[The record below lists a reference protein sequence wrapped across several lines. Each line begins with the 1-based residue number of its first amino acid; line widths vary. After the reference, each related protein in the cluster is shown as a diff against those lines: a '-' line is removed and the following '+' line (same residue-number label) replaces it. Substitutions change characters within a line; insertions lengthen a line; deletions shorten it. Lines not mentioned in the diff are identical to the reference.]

1 MELSKRIRVVFK
13 DDDIL
18 SDTQKLEGLSR
29 SWVLLDPHRHDAV
42 SDLASHLLHAFR
54 LHQSCP
60 HGIVLSI
67 SGFALPPF
75 VSTRILKDDEIISVR
90 KRKDILSIE
99 GNNAAAN
106 DVQKLKALEKRPVD
120 AGVLL
125 LANGEFEKEKGGYE
139 SDESE
144 DDDEVLLDVVEDSA
158 AENSRKKNR
167 KRKAAERLEGNKE
180 KKQRSVV
187 TGNASSDVCKE
198 KKDASVARDNV
209 ENKDN
214 PAKHSDEDNVVGPGE
229 ERIVVVQEIDNK
241 IDDAEIPPKET
252 KKVPSRSARRAYKK
266 RIWLREMAK
275 FRSKMPLVN
284 QRVYETGKRTKL
296 KLTEEKGMANRMD
309 RLQKWKKYQA
319 EGERNK
325 DDGQPKGLLHW
336 KLFSQDN
343 RVVKGKKHKQ
353 NSRNDDCLE
362 LRKQNGDE
370 RKQKNQN
377 GDAHKQKNQNY
388 DKHGQLT
395 QMSGTLEQPSHS
407 MHEQPDQSSPSIQ
420 ECINQNCD
428 ASKPSNYNC
437 MEENEFAP
445 IEIRP
450 GHIRFEPLEE
460 EEAVQQDHAPLKT
473 FNWNGITS
481 KKKGQQWGK
490 ENRGFTPR
498 NDYGTNKEDSE
509 ALTKEKK
516 KQPNERINFD
526 KLHPLPGA
534 PKKGDLIA
542 YRVLEL
548 SSTWTPELSAHRI
561 DFSALIDVRVL
572 TNGGSKPGNKDVT
585 RVNEAST
592 SNINALKTA
601 LPGSSGEPA
610 SEPSPDTRESDHG
623 KETQQPSGEIGGSV
637 WDQLSEALCAKKEQ
651 LSKENGWGS
660 TPKKV
665 VISSDNSWGKNAKK
679 MQPSPGSNW
688 GKKQQPSQENSWGK
702 QNVGSKSW
710 SYKAE
715 RPRTWSNNGYAEV
728 KANGQQ
734 LGQLWDAIAKLL
746 GAAAANEKD
755 STKLNGDDRDG
766 ESEQSERGAGHA
778 TPVKIFLLHGGWTDS
793 LLHMKKVNHTHLLV
807 SEGIPKFICL
817 FTFFYSNNWA
827 LGTLPEVVSLT
838 LSDIIEGQCFPVQT
852 NKVEGI

>member
-1 MELSKRIRVVFK
+1 MGDVMEVGKRIRVVFK

-18 SDTQKLEGLSR
+18 SDIQKLEGLSR
-29 SWVLLDPHRHDAV
+29 SWVLLDPHRHGAV

-60 HGIVLSI
+60 HGLILSI

-90 KRKDILSIE
+90 RRKDILSIE
-99 GNNAAAN
+99 GSNAAAN
-106 DVQKLKALEKRPVD
+106 DVQKLKTLEKRPVD
-120 AGVLL
+120 AGALL

-144 DDDEVLLDVVEDSA
+144 DDDEDLLDVVEDSA
-158 AENSRKKNR
+158 AENPRKKNR

-187 TGNASSDVCKE
+187 TGNASGDVCKE

-214 PAKHSDEDNVVGPGE
+214 PAKHSDEDNVVEPGE
-229 ERIVVVQEIDNK
+229 ERIIVVQEKDNK
-241 IDDAEIPPKET
+241 TDDAEILPKET

-275 FRSKMPLVN
+275 IQKQNATCESEGLRNWKEDQAKADRKKWNGQS
-284 QRVYETGKRTKL
+284 
-296 KLTEEKGMANRMD
+296 NRQ
-309 RLQKWKKYQA
+309 QKWKKYQA

-343 RVVKGKKHKQ
+343 RVVKGKKHKRHSQ
-353 NSRNDDCLE
+353 NDDCLE
-362 LRKQNGDE
+362 LPKQNGDV

-377 GDAHKQKNQNY
+377 GDVQHEQQNQNY
-388 DKHGQLT
+388 DKHEQLT
-395 QMSGTLEQPSHS
+395 QMSDTLEQPSHG
-407 MHEQPDQSSPSIQ
+407 MHEQPDQSSPSVQ

-428 ASKPSNYNC
+428 ASKQSNYNC

-460 EEAVQQDHAPLKT
+460 EEAVQRDHAPLKT

-481 KKKGQQWGK
+481 KKNGQQWGK
-490 ENRGFTPR
+490 ESRRFTPR
-498 NDYGTNKEDSE
+498 NDYGTSKEDSE

-516 KQPNERINFD
+516 KQPNERISFD
-526 KLHPLPGA
+526 KLPPLPGA

-548 SSTWTPELSAHRI
+548 SSTWTPELSAHRVGKVSWYNAESQQMMLLPVPEYPLVYEEDDEGEATELDNSLYREDGSLEI

-572 TNGGSKPGNKDVT
+572 TNGGSTPGNKVVT
-585 RVNEAST
+585 RVNEVST
-592 SNINALKTA
+592 SNMNALKTA
-601 LPGSSGEPA
+601 LPGSSGEPT

-623 KETQQPSGEIGGSV
+623 KETQQPSGEISGSV
-637 WDQLSEALCAKKEQ
+637 WDQLSEALYAKKEQ
-651 LSKENGWGS
+651 LFKENGWGS
-660 TPKKV
+660 NPKKV
-665 VISSDNSWGKNAKK
+665 VISSDNSWGKNANK

-688 GKKQQPSQENSWGK
+688 GKKPQPSQDKSWGK

-715 RPRTWSNNGYAEV
+715 RQRTWSNNGYAEV
-728 KANGQQ
+728 KAGYM
-734 LGQLWDAIAKLL
+734 
-746 GAAAANEKD
+746 KD
-755 STKLNGDDRDG
+755 RN
-766 ESEQSERGAGHA
+766 
-778 TPVKIFLLHGGWTDS
+778 
-793 LLHMKKVNHTHLLV
+793 
-807 SEGIPKFICL
+807 
-817 FTFFYSNNWA
+817 
-827 LGTLPEVVSLT
+827 
-838 LSDIIEGQCFPVQT
+838 
-852 NKVEGI
+852 